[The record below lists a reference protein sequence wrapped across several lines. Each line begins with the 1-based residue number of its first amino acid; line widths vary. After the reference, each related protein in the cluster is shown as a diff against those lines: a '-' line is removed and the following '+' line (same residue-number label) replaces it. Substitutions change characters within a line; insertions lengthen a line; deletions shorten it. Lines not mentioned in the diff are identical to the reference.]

1 MKRTFVLLAALAVL
15 AAFGGCCLV
24 NPASHA
30 DSYVRGLELN
40 AKTANTLATHL
51 VPFLEGEALPLSEAA
66 KKKDDPTEWEKR
78 HLISLLKQ
86 HKSHSMTLA
95 KKGGGF
101 EEKDAE
107 DK

>member
-15 AAFGGCCLV
+15 AALGGCCTV

-30 DSYVRGLELN
+30 DAFVKGLELN
-40 AKTANTLATHL
+40 AKTSGTLATHL
-51 VPFLEGEALPLSEAA
+51 VPFLEGEPLPLSEAA
-66 KKKDDPTEWEKR
+66 KKKDDPEAWEKK
-78 HLISLLKQ
+78 HLIALLKQ